1 MSYDGSIQIDTSLN
15 STGFNNGLKS
25 MAGSLGK
32 LTAALGIT
40 IGIAAGFQFLKVGE
54 KAARSLSTA
63 LSGLGF
69 VTKANGR
76 DFQQAKSFIDN
87 YISDGLVPATDAIE
101 AYKNMVSRG
110 YDTSQIESMMNIM
123 KDSAVYNRQSAFS
136 IGEAIVKTTQGL
148 RMENSMLTD
157 SVGIQKNVAKM
168 WDEYAASIG
177 TTANRLTLA
186 QKRQAEFNGFMAEGG
201 VFAGAAAEY
210 LNTYAGKLSQLS
222 AGFTNL
228 KVAVG
233 NSVIPII
240 NAILPAINAAVTA
253 LTRLFNRIAVIMQ
266 VLFGYDPS
274 ATVAAYEQSMGG
286 VASTTQRA
294 ADAQDELAENTEAA
308 GKAAKGALASFDQLN
323 VLQQDTG
330 STSVT
335 GTGINTPIESILPT
349 ELATPKI
356 DTSETESSLDNLK
369 AKVENFKGAIE
380 NMFNP
385 TIESLGRLNISLEPM
400 KSFVATGLIDFY
412 EHFLVP
418 VGGWT
423 LGEGLP
429 RFIDAMTNE
438 ISEIDFEN
446 LNQSF
451 NTLWESLSPFAIN
464 VGEGLLWFWE
474 NVLVP
479 IGGYVINDLLPS
491 FLELLSSVLETLNS
505 IIDANKPNFEWL
517 WNTFLKPIA
526 EWTGGI
532 IVQVIEDLTK
542 AFKKFS
548 DWCSENQGIVTFM
561 TNTILIFLGEL
572 WLYNTVK
579 KIAGWITGTL
589 VPAFNAFKLSLA
601 GMNGPLLLAGIGIA
615 VLGAGIISL
624 AQNWDK
630 LNGAQRVITILSALA
645 AAATAAAVAIAL
657 FHTAWSVGI
666 AAAAIAAGI
675 ALLAGTYLFTKSN
688 ASTALSGSGSMSAFS
703 ALSGSNF
710 NSGYQL
716 PQLATGAVIPPN
728 AAFAAVLGDQK
739 SGRNIEAPEKLIRQI
754 VREETEGISGG
765 QNITVQFG
773 GTMGELI
780 RVLRP
785 EIQKE
790 DKRVGKSLISRA
802 TT

>member
-15 STGFNNGLKS
+15 TTGFNNGLKS
-25 MAGSLGK
+25 MVGSLGK
-32 LTAALGIT
+32 LTAALGVT
-40 IGIAAGFQFLKVGE
+40 IGIAAGFQFLKAGE

-69 VTKANGR
+69 VIKANGR

-201 VFAGAAAEY
+201 VFAGAASEY

-286 VASTTQRA
+286 VASTTQSA
-294 ADAQDELAENTEAA
+294 ADAQDELAKNTEKAQ
-308 GKAAKGALASFDQLN
+308 KAAKGALASFDQLN
-323 VLQQDTG
+323 VLQQKDEGAG
-330 STSVT
+330 SGDS
-335 GTGINTPIESILPT
+335 GIITPVISDTPIKLP
-349 ELATPKI
+349 AI
-356 DTSETESSLDNLK
+356 DTSAADASLDQ
-369 AKVENFKGAIE
+369 FKTKIE
-380 NMFNP
+380 GIKESLALMFEP
-385 TIESLGRLNISLEPM
+385 TIEALGRLQLALEPLQ
-400 KSFVATGLIDFY
+400 SFTSDGLIGFY
-412 EHFLVP
+412 ENFLKP
-418 VGGWT
+418 VGGWV

-429 RFIDAMTNE
+429 RFIDVLAVE
-438 ISEIDFEN
+438 ISKIDFETIN
-446 LNQSF
+446 ASF
-451 NTLWESLSPFAIN
+451 NNLWDSLAPFAIN
-464 VGEGLLWFWE
+464 VGEGLLWLWE

-479 IGGYVINDLLPS
+479 LGGYVVNALLPP
-491 FLELLSSVLETLNS
+491 FLVLLASVLDTLNS
-505 IIDANKPNFEWL
+505 IIDANKPNFQWIYD
-517 WNTFLKPIA
+517 NFLKPVA

-532 IVQVIEDLTK
+532 IVQVIEDLTT

-548 DWCSENQGIVTFM
+548 DWCSSNQTVVSFM
-561 TNTILIFLGEL
+561 TNTILIFLSEL

-579 KIAGWITGTL
+579 RIASWITGTL
-589 VPAFNAFKLSLA
+589 VPAFASFGATLTGVNAPLILA
-601 GMNGPLLLAGIGIA
+601 GVAFAILT
-615 VLGAGIISL
+615 AGIISL

-630 LNGAQRVITILSALA
+630 LSPAERAITILSGLA
-645 AAATAAAVAIAL
+645 AAATAAAIAIAV
-657 FHTAWSVGI
+657 FHTAWTVGI
-666 AAAAIAAGI
+666 AAAAIAGG
-675 ALLAGTYLFTKSN
+675 LAILASTLLFTGNNMPDLTSGIGSMSN
-688 ASTALSGSGSMSAFS
+688 ASMLMGQNYGSSP
-703 ALSGSNF
+703 
-710 NSGYQL
+710 L

>member
-15 STGFNNGLKS
+15 TTGFNNGLKS
-25 MAGSLGK
+25 MVGSLGK

-76 DFQQAKSFIDN
+76 DFQQAKSFIDG

-110 YDTSQIESMMNIM
+110 YDTSQIDSMMNIM

-201 VFAGAAAEY
+201 VFAGAASEY

-294 ADAQDELAENTEAA
+294 ADAQDELAKNTEKAQ
-308 GKAAKGALASFDQLN
+308 KAAKGALASFDQLN
-323 VLQQDTG
+323 VLQQKDEGAG
-330 STSVT
+330 SGDS
-335 GTGINTPIESILPT
+335 GIITPVISDTPIKLP
-349 ELATPKI
+349 AI
-356 DTSETESSLDNLK
+356 DTSAADASLDQ
-369 AKVENFKGAIE
+369 FKTKIE
-380 NMFNP
+380 G
-385 TIESLGRLNISLEPM
+385 IKESLALMFEPLAEPLAKLRDAFSNLGGEIGRALKPLFESE
-400 KSFVATGLIDFY
+400 
-412 EHFLVP
+412 
-418 VGGWT
+418 GWKT
-423 LGEGLP
+423 
-429 RFIDAMTNE
+429 FA
-438 ISEIDFEN
+438 
-446 LNQSF
+446 
-451 NTLWESLSPFAIN
+451 ESIRD
-464 VGEGLLWFWE
+464 G
-474 NVLVP
+474 
-479 IGGYVINDLLPS
+479 VIVVI
-491 FLELLSSVLETLNS
+491 ELLAMALN
-505 IIDANKPNFEWL
+505 K
-517 WNTFLKPIA
+517 IA
-526 EWTGGI
+526 EWIDKYPEEFRAFATVLGIVAVAFLMITNPVALVIGI
-532 IVQVIEDLTK
+532 IT
-542 AFKKFS
+542 
-548 DWCSENQGIVTFM
+548 
-561 TNTILIFLGEL
+561 
-572 WLYNTVK
+572 
-579 KIAGWITGTL
+579 
-589 VPAFNAFKLSLA
+589 
-601 GMNGPLLLAGIGIA
+601 LLLSAIG
-615 VLGAGIISL
+615 LL

-630 LNGAQRVITILSALA
+630 VQKVAVDTWENIKGAWNKSAEWIQTNVTDPIINLFKQAWENIKQFAVNAWVGLKGAWSGSANWIRTTVTDPIKNAFGDAGDWIKDKWDSILTGVKDFGRNAINAIIGFVNGMIN
-645 AAATAAAVAIAL
+645 AVAGGLNFVIDKINSINIKIPD
-657 FHTAWSVGI
+657 WVP
-666 AAAAIAAGI
+666 
-675 ALLAGTYLFTKSN
+675 LLGGEEWGLN
-688 ASTALSGSGSMSAFS
+688 IPQVVP
-703 ALSGSNF
+703 
-710 NSGYQL
+710 YQIPL
-716 PQLATGAVIPPN
+716 LATGAVIPPN

-739 SGRNIEAPEKLIRQI
+739 SGRNIEAPESLIRQI

-790 DKRVGKSLISRA
+790 DKRVGKSLILMA

>member
-25 MAGSLGK
+25 MAGSLGQ
-32 LTAALGIT
+32 LTAALGVT
-40 IGIAAGFQFLKVGE
+40 IGIAAGFQFLKAGE

-76 DFQQAKSFIDN
+76 DFQQAKSFIDD

-110 YDTSQIESMMNIM
+110 YDTSQIEAMMGIM

-201 VFAGAAAEY
+201 VFAGAASEY

-253 LTRLFNRIAVIMQ
+253 LTRFFNRIAVIMQ

-286 VASTTQRA
+286 VASTTQSA
-294 ADAQDELAENTEAA
+294 ADAQDELAKNTEKAQ
-308 GKAAKGALASFDQLN
+308 KAAKGALASFDQLN
-323 VLQQDTG
+323 VLQQKDDGSGSGSSDTSGVPIPGMSG
-330 STSVT
+330 S
-335 GTGINTPIESILPT
+335 GISTPP
-349 ELATPKI
+349 I
-356 DTSETESSLDNLK
+356 DTAETDISLERLR
-369 AKVENFKGAIE
+369 AKVEAFKESLKRFFAPLAEPLAKLRDAFSNLGGAIGRALKPLFE
-380 NMFNP
+380 SEGWQSFA
-385 TIESLGRLNISLEPM
+385 TAIRDGVIVVIELLSKALNKIAEWIDKHPEA
-400 KSFVATGLIDFY
+400 FRAIATGLGIIAVA
-412 EHFLVP
+412 FLLITNP
-418 VGGWT
+418 V
-423 LGEGLP
+423 
-429 RFIDAMTNE
+429 A
-438 ISEIDFEN
+438 
-446 LNQSF
+446 
-451 NTLWESLSPFAIN
+451 
-464 VGEGLLWFWE
+464 
-474 NVLVP
+474 LV
-479 IGGYVINDLLPS
+479 I
-491 FLELLSSVLETLNS
+491 
-505 IIDANKPNFEWL
+505 
-517 WNTFLKPIA
+517 
-526 EWTGGI
+526 GI
-532 IVQVIEDLTK
+532 IV
-542 AFKKFS
+542 A
-548 DWCSENQGIVTFM
+548 
-561 TNTILIFLGEL
+561 
-572 WLYNTVK
+572 
-579 KIAGWITGTL
+579 
-589 VPAFNAFKLSLA
+589 
-601 GMNGPLLLAGIGIA
+601 LLAAIG
-615 VLGAGIISL
+615 LL

-630 LNGAQRVITILSALA
+630 VKKVAVDTWENIKGAWNKSAEWIQTNVTDPIINWFKQAWEDIKQFAIDAWNGIKGVWNSSANWVRTTVTDPIKNAFGAAGDWIKDKWDSILTGVKNIGRNAINAVIGFVNGMIN
-645 AAATAAAVAIAL
+645 AVAGGLNFVIDKINSINIKIPD
-657 FHTAWSVGI
+657 WVP
-666 AAAAIAAGI
+666 
-675 ALLAGTYLFTKSN
+675 LLGGKEWGLN
-688 ASTALSGSGSMSAFS
+688 IPQVVP
-703 ALSGSNF
+703 
-710 NSGYQL
+710 YQIPL
-716 PQLATGAVIPPN
+716 LATGAVIPPN

-739 SGRNIEAPEKLIRQI
+739 SGRNIEAPENLIRQI

-802 TT
+802 TI

>member
-15 STGFNNGLKS
+15 TTGFNNGLKS
-25 MAGSLGK
+25 MVGSLGK
-32 LTAALGIT
+32 LTAALGVT
-40 IGIAAGFQFLKVGE
+40 IGIAAGFQFLKAGE

-110 YDTSQIESMMNIM
+110 YDTSQIEAMMGIM

-294 ADAQDELAENTEAA
+294 ADAQDELAKNIEKAQ
-308 GKAAKGALASFDQLN
+308 KAAKGALASFDQLN
-323 VLQQDTG
+323 VLQQKDEGAG
-330 STSVT
+330 SGDS
-335 GTGINTPIESILPT
+335 GIITPVISDTPIKLP
-349 ELATPKI
+349 AI
-356 DTSETESSLDNLK
+356 DTSAADASLDQ
-369 AKVENFKGAIE
+369 FKTKIE
-380 NMFNP
+380 G
-385 TIESLGRLNISLEPM
+385 IKESLALMFEPLAEPLA
-400 KSFVATGLIDFY
+400 KLRDAFSN
-412 EHFLVP
+412 
-418 VGGWT
+418 
-423 LGEGLP
+423 LGEAIGRSLKP
-429 RFIDAMTNE
+429 LFE
-438 ISEIDFEN
+438 SEGW
-446 LNQSF
+446 QSF
-451 NTLWESLSPFAIN
+451 ITAIRD
-464 VGEGLLWFWE
+464 G
-474 NVLVP
+474 
-479 IGGYVINDLLPS
+479 VIVVI
-491 FLELLSSVLETLNS
+491 ELLSKALN
-505 IIDANKPNFEWL
+505 K
-517 WNTFLKPIA
+517 IA
-526 EWTGGI
+526 EWIDKYPEEFRAFASVLGIVAVAFLLITNPVALVIGI
-532 IVQVIEDLTK
+532 IV
-542 AFKKFS
+542 A
-548 DWCSENQGIVTFM
+548 
-561 TNTILIFLGEL
+561 
-572 WLYNTVK
+572 
-579 KIAGWITGTL
+579 
-589 VPAFNAFKLSLA
+589 
-601 GMNGPLLLAGIGIA
+601 LLAAIG
-615 VLGAGIISL
+615 LL

-630 LNGAQRVITILSALA
+630 VQKVAVDTWENIKGAWNKSAEWIQTNVTDPIINLFKQAWENIKQFAVNAWIGIKGAWSSSANWIRTTVTDPIKNAFGDAGDWIKDKWDSILTGVKDFGRNAINAIIGFVNGMIN
-645 AAATAAAVAIAL
+645 AVAGGLNFVIDKINSINIKIPD
-657 FHTAWSVGI
+657 WVP
-666 AAAAIAAGI
+666 
-675 ALLAGTYLFTKSN
+675 LLGGEEWGLN
-688 ASTALSGSGSMSAFS
+688 IPQVVP
-703 ALSGSNF
+703 
-710 NSGYQL
+710 YQIPL
-716 PQLATGAVIPPN
+716 LATGAVIPPN

-739 SGRNIEAPEKLIRQI
+739 SGRNIEAPESLIRQI
-754 VREETEGISGG
+754 VREETEGIRGG

>member
-15 STGFNNGLKS
+15 TTGFNNGLKS
-25 MAGSLGK
+25 MVGSLGK
-32 LTAALGIT
+32 LTAALGVT
-40 IGIAAGFQFLKVGE
+40 IGIAAGFQFLKAGE

-110 YDTSQIESMMNIM
+110 YDTSQIEAMMGIM

-253 LTRLFNRIAVIMQ
+253 LTRFFNRIAVIMQ

-294 ADAQDELAENTEAA
+294 ADAQDELAKNTEKAQ
-308 GKAAKGALASFDQLN
+308 KAAKGALASFDQLN
-323 VLQQDTG
+323 VLQQKDEGAG
-330 STSVT
+330 SGDS
-335 GTGINTPIESILPT
+335 GIITPVISDTPIKLP
-349 ELATPKI
+349 AI
-356 DTSETESSLDNLK
+356 DTSAADASLERLR
-369 AKVENFKGAIE
+369 AKVEAFKESLKRFFEPLAEPLAKLRDAFSNLGGAIGRALKPL
-380 NMFNP
+380 F
-385 TIESLGRLNISLEPM
+385 ESE
-400 KSFVATGLIDFY
+400 
-412 EHFLVP
+412 
-418 VGGWT
+418 GWKT
-423 LGEGLP
+423 
-429 RFIDAMTNE
+429 FA
-438 ISEIDFEN
+438 
-446 LNQSF
+446 
-451 NTLWESLSPFAIN
+451 ESIRD
-464 VGEGLLWFWE
+464 G
-474 NVLVP
+474 
-479 IGGYVINDLLPS
+479 VIVVI
-491 FLELLSSVLETLNS
+491 ELLAMALN
-505 IIDANKPNFEWL
+505 K
-517 WNTFLKPIA
+517 IA
-526 EWTGGI
+526 EWIDKYPEEFRAFATVLGIVAVAFLMITNPVALVIGI
-532 IVQVIEDLTK
+532 IT
-542 AFKKFS
+542 
-548 DWCSENQGIVTFM
+548 
-561 TNTILIFLGEL
+561 
-572 WLYNTVK
+572 
-579 KIAGWITGTL
+579 
-589 VPAFNAFKLSLA
+589 
-601 GMNGPLLLAGIGIA
+601 LLLSAIG
-615 VLGAGIISL
+615 LL

-630 LNGAQRVITILSALA
+630 VQKVAVDTWENIKGAWNKSAEWIQTNVTDPIINLFKQAWENIKQFAVNAWIGIKGAWSSSANWIRTTVTDPIKNAFGDAGDWIKDKWDSILTGVKDFGRNAINAIIGFVNGMIN
-645 AAATAAAVAIAL
+645 AVAGGLNFVIDKINSINIKIPD
-657 FHTAWSVGI
+657 WVP
-666 AAAAIAAGI
+666 
-675 ALLAGTYLFTKSN
+675 LLGGKEWGLYIPQVVP
-688 ASTALSGSGSMSAFS
+688 
-703 ALSGSNF
+703 
-710 NSGYQL
+710 YQIPL
-716 PQLATGAVIPPN
+716 LATGAVIPPN

-739 SGRNIEAPEKLIRQI
+739 SGRNIEAPENLIRQI

-790 DKRVGKSLISRA
+790 DKRVGKSLITRA